1 MRLVI
6 GCLLSA
12 QLTDRLGV
20 LRVIQLGTPINLLAW
35 PLMTLTSGMTTM
47 VAGSI
52 LLGVFVGL
60 NAFGGRLYIAEV
72 SSVHRRATL
81 CYLPTTA
88 VGVALLA
95 CFSLSAA
102 IPWRYAALLCGCVP
116 SVLHF
121 FGATLLPN
129 SPRWL
134 LHHGA
139 AEEQA
144 RKSIAFYR
152 GPQADISSE
161 LRDIRLSLKGGK
173 NLNILRQAKLLFTDW
188 SVARPCLLL
197 LMQYVFDV
205 FCGGLVL
212 AQYAPGIFQSV
223 VASLSAAQ
231 CSQLLAALQVC
242 GLICSATLLRWW
254 GRRIVLMTAGAL
266 ACTGML
272 IVAAFYY
279 FEDSLSEYSWLVLL
293 GVVLANAAS
302 SGGVSPISHVI
313 CGELLPLSIRPLFG
327 NVLSLY
333 LGGMSLTFLNIFPL
347 LRSALG
353 SHGLFAALAGV
364 NVLLMLYAAF
374 LLPETR
380 GLSLEQVQM
389 RHFSSKKKTAAVEAN
404 GAAVAAEEGKA
415 VVGEAGEA
423 KVAETAG
430 DAAAMEAEE
439 TAVAAKAGEAAETEN
454 EVPALS
460 TEEREVSTAAA
471 TEPGLEAKAEPAD
484 GERAARAS
492 IRDRGGETDNIVGTG
507 RFGGREMRREE
518 DGTERDGKGRKD

>member
-1 MRLVI
+1 MDMLESEEESDDEEADEVIDTFHPDELNDADDEEEEEGEDEEDDELAAALVMSHTHWIYGTFISFNGLLIAESQSETARLSLPEATLVASI
-6 GCLLSA
+6 AQAGRVLGCLLSA

-20 LRVIQLGTPINLLAW
+20 LRVIQLGTPINLLGW
-35 PLMTLTSGMTTM
+35 PLMALTGGMTTM

-60 NAFGGRLYIAEV
+60 NAFGGRLYIAE
-72 SSVHRRATL
+72 
-81 CYLPTTA
+81 
-88 VGVALLA
+88 
-95 CFSLSAA
+95 
-102 IPWRYAALLCGCVP
+102 
-116 SVLHF
+116 
-121 FGATLLPN
+121 
-129 SPRWL
+129 
-134 LHHGA
+134 
-139 AEEQA
+139 
-144 RKSIAFYR
+144 
-152 GPQADISSE
+152 
-161 LRDIRLSLKGGK
+161 
-173 NLNILRQAKLLFTDW
+173 AKLLFTDW

-266 ACTGML
+266 GCTGML

-353 SHGLFAALAGV
+353 SHGLFAALAGQ
-364 NVLLMLYAAF
+364 A
-374 LLPETR
+374 
-380 GLSLEQVQM
+380 SLQ
-389 RHFSSKKKTAAVEAN
+389 
-404 GAAVAAEEGKA
+404 
-415 VVGEAGEA
+415 
-423 KVAETAG
+423 
-430 DAAAMEAEE
+430 
-439 TAVAAKAGEAAETEN
+439 
-454 EVPALS
+454 
-460 TEEREVSTAAA
+460 
-471 TEPGLEAKAEPAD
+471 
-484 GERAARAS
+484 
-492 IRDRGGETDNIVGTG
+492 
-507 RFGGREMRREE
+507 
-518 DGTERDGKGRKD
+518 